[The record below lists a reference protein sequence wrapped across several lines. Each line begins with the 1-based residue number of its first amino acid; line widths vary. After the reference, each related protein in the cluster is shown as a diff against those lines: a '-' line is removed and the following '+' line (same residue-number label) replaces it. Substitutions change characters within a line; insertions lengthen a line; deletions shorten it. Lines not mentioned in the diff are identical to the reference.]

1 MMVYFDLY
9 DFLIGVGLLCVLLP
23 VIWWRKRKLSYL
35 LFFSLFWVYILVLV
49 QALIFPFVINTAGS
63 AASFFPSIN
72 LIPFYFGGCFNMPA
86 QCIAGIVD
94 NILLTIP
101 FGFGINFLTRV
112 RPRNIFWLALG
123 VGLGCEIS
131 QLCISMLFRSG
142 FRAIDINDV
151 ILNATGVWM
160 GYALFRAFAWLYI
173 RTTAYFGFK
182 PKWLFSDI
190 FNIVI
195 QTQDADK
202 SKGLTR

>member
-1 MMVYFDLY
+1 MVYFDLY

-101 FGFGINFLTRV
+101 FGFGINFLARV

-123 VGLGCEIS
+123 VGLGCEFS

-151 ILNATGVWM
+151 ILNAAGVWM

-190 FNIVI
+190 FNIFI
-195 QTQDADK
+195 QTQAADK
-202 SKGLTR
+202 SRKA

>member
-1 MMVYFDLY
+1 MVYFDLT

-23 VIWWRKRKLSYL
+23 VIWWRKSKFSYL

-49 QALIFPFVINTAGS
+49 QAVIIPFVINTAGS

-101 FGFGINFLTRV
+101 FGFGINFLARV

-131 QLCISMLFRSG
+131 QLCISMLFKSG

-151 ILNATGVWM
+151 ILNAAGVWM

-195 QTQDADK
+195 QTQATDK
-202 SKGLTR
+202 SRKA

>member
-23 VIWWRKRKLSYL
+23 VIWWRKSKFSYL
-35 LFFSLFWVYILVLV
+35 LFFALFWVYILVLV
-49 QALIFPFVINTAGS
+49 QAVIFPFVINTAGS

-86 QCIAGIVD
+86 QCTAGIVD

-101 FGFGINFLTRV
+101 FGFGINFLARV

-131 QLCISMLFRSG
+131 QLCISILFRSG

-151 ILNATGVWM
+151 ILNAAGVWM

-190 FNIVI
+190 FNIFI
-195 QTQDADK
+195 QTQAADK
-202 SKGLTR
+202 SRKA

>member
-1 MMVYFDLY
+1 MVYFDLY

-101 FGFGINFLTRV
+101 FGFGINFLARV
-112 RPRNIFWLALG
+112 RLRNIFWLALG

-131 QLCISMLFRSG
+131 QLCISMLFKSG

-151 ILNATGVWM
+151 ILNAAGVWM

-195 QTQDADK
+195 QTQATDK
-202 SKGLTR
+202 SRKA